1 MLFQNRE
8 MAINAET
15 LLEEKR
21 DLEKKLREAEKS
33 LADSKAEENKEAR
46 MRQMLGQMMT
56 ELGYN
61 NNDAKVQ
68 ADNELKNLVAELESA
83 KSPSLDSASNT
94 ILTEM
99 RRHHNEG
106 MKKQKKKNFF
116 FLFLIKVTVAI
127 GESKATISKLE
138 ATNVDN
144 VRKIQDLQKQNQ
156 VLEKE
161 RLELEQKLSQIEQE
175 YENLL
180 DETIAKEAESREK
193 DDQQRVD
200 ELHV

>member
-106 MKKQKKKNFF
+106 MKKQKKKRIFF
-116 FLFLIKVTVAI
+116 SFPNQGYCSNRRVQSDHLKTRGHKCRQCPQDSGPPEAKPGPGKGASRAGAKAVADR
-127 GESKATISKLE
+127 AR
-138 ATNVDN
+138 
-144 VRKIQDLQKQNQ
+144 VRKSP
-156 VLEKE
+156 
-161 RLELEQKLSQIEQE
+161 R
-175 YENLL
+175 
-180 DETIAKEAESREK
+180 
-193 DDQQRVD
+193 
-200 ELHV
+200 